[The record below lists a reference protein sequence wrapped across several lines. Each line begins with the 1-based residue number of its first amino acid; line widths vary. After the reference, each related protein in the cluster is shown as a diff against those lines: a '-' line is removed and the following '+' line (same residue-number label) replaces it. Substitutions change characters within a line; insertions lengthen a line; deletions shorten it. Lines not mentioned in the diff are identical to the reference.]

1 MDPGH
6 TDLLPNNTDPEGYL
20 QVGSVLKV
28 NSDDRL
34 IVPVTII
41 FYQQILRFMRVFL
54 PVSLDLL
61 LFSVWCCEYLVKLGI
76 TELWT
81 ILM

>member
-34 IVPVTII
+34 IVPVTNN
-41 FYQQILRFMRVFL
+41 FTNKYCGFSGFL

-61 LFSVWCCEYLVKLGI
+61 LFSVSCFEYLLKLGI